1 MARLFRVQSAKR
13 RKTKNKTKPKEK
25 SHHKALPFSDVPEF
39 MRELTEIDGMGARE
53 LEFLIL
59 NANRTEEVLKAK

>member
-1 MARLFRVQSAKR
+1 MARLYRVQSAKR

-39 MRELTEIDGMGARE
+39 MRELTEIDGMGAIE
-53 LEFLIL
+53 LEF
-59 NANRTEEVLKAK
+59 